1 MSELEKK
8 EGIAEIRRWHNIVK
22 NKQLLKETLKEKK
35 YILLPPDILK
45 KVCVKVE
52 SESKYFVR

>member
-1 MSELEKK
+1 MKPNVIKIKK
-8 EGIAEIRRWHNIVK
+8 FVTYVTILKG
-22 NKQLLKETLKEKK
+22 KQLLKETLKEKK